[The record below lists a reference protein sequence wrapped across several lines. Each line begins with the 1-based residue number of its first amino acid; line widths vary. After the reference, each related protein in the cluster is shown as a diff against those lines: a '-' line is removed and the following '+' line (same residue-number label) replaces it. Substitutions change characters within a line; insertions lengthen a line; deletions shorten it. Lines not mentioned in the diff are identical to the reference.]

1 MNCQYRPETI
11 FATLLADCESRI
23 GQKGDATVIAHLI
36 NVLIPAT
43 LIAMML
49 RIGLDVAIAEVIATA
64 GNLRLVTW
72 GLLANYVC
80 VPALTVALL
89 LALQVK
95 PIVSVAFLIL
105 AVCPGAPFAPPLTSM
120 AKGNVGVSVGLMV
133 ILAGSSAILAPLLLR
148 ILLRFMSGGD
158 SLHVDALKMVKTLL
172 VGQLLPLSAGLA
184 VRLLRPNLADRLKKP
199 CDILNSALMLVTF
212 VLVLVTYYRVLLG
225 VRLIAFAAMLVLSL
239 ASLAVG
245 WVSGGRD
252 SGTRKAVA
260 LTTSFRNAGV
270 GMVIAAGSFAGTP
283 VLSAVVAYTLVSTI
297 GTVVPAVWW
306 GKHVSPK

>member
-1 MNCQYRPETI
+1 VLAQ
-11 FATLLADCESRI
+11 LL
-23 GQKGDATVIAHLI
+23 
-36 NVLIPAT
+36 NVLIPLT
-43 LIAMML
+43 LVVMML
-49 RIGLDVAIAEVIATA
+49 RIGLDVAIAEVVATA

-89 LALQVK
+89 LALHAK

-105 AVCPGAPFAPPLTSM
+105 AVCPGAPFAPPLTSL

-158 SLHVDALKMVKTLL
+158 SLHVDALKMGKTLL

-184 VRLLRPNLADRLKKP
+184 ARLWRPNLADRLKKP
-199 CDILNSALMLVTF
+199 CDILNSALMLITF
-212 VLVLVTYYRVLLG
+212 VLVLIVYYRVLLG
-225 VRLIAFAAMLVLSL
+225 IRIIAFAAMMAISL

-245 WVSGGRD
+245 WISGGPDRD
-252 SGTRKAVA
+252 TRKAVA

-283 VLSAVVAYTLVSTI
+283 VLSAVVAYTLVSTV
-297 GTVVPAVWW
+297 GTVAPALWW
-306 GKHVSPK
+306 GKHASAN

>member
-1 MNCQYRPETI
+1 M
-11 FATLLADCESRI
+11 LA
-23 GQKGDATVIAHLI
+23 QLV
-36 NVLIPAT
+36 NVLIPLT
-43 LIAMML
+43 LVVMML
-49 RIGLDVAIAEVIATA
+49 RIAIDVAIAEVISTA

-80 VPALTVALL
+80 VPALTVALS
-89 LALQVK
+89 LALHVK

-105 AVCPGAPFAPPLTSM
+105 AVCPGAPFAPPLTSL
-120 AKGNVGVSVGLMV
+120 AKGNVEVSVGLMV
-133 ILAGSSAILAPLLLR
+133 ILAASSAILAPLLLR
-148 ILLRFMSGGD
+148 ILLRFMSGGE

-172 VGQLLPLSAGLA
+172 AGQLLPLSAGLA
-184 VRLLRPNLADRLKKP
+184 VRVWGPNFADKLKKP
-199 CDILNSALMLVTF
+199 CGILNNALLSITF
-212 VLVLVTYYRVLLG
+212 LLVLAVYYRILLET
-225 VRLIAFAAMLVLSL
+225 RLIAFAAMLVLSL

-270 GMVIAAGSFAGTP
+270 GMVIAAGSFSGTP

-297 GTVVPAVWW
+297 GTVVPALWW
-306 GKHVSPK
+306 GKQAPVN